1 VEKNRWFVEGRWLEA
16 VDSRPEQ
23 CKEQQAVEDRQLLAE
38 AGKQA
43 RCKL

>member
-16 VDSRPEQ
+16 VDRWPEQ
-23 CKEQQAVEDRQLLAE
+23 CKEQHRQLLAE

>member
-1 VEKNRWFVEGRWLEA
+1 MEKNKWFVEGRWLEA
-16 VDSRPEQ
+16 VGRSLEQ

-38 AGKQA
+38 AGRQA